1 MKLVLLKCKQSIL
14 AREPILWL
22 NIMLTSLTPSST
34 GSFNQA
40 VLSLANIACR
50 FAFSSQGKYFFAM
63 ARRDLKNYKIFYQS
77 GFRNFLSLAL
87 FKQNYR
93 WAIWFDLKQ
102 SVYMKLKY
110 EALETNVAAPLIFT
124 LAWFNHLFQNN
135 LAVFKWARAFGAFIK
150 ASFDSR
156 LKEKR
161 IS

>member
-77 GFRNFLSLAL
+77 GFRHFFSLAL
-87 FKQNYR
+87 FKKII
-93 WAIWFDLKQ
+93 AEPSDLIWNNLSTCNWNMKLWRPTPIIFRSYTTSNGMAAHRIRCFCSLKQ
-102 SVYMKLKY
+102 S
-110 EALETNVAAPLIFT
+110 
-124 LAWFNHLFQNN
+124 HLN
-135 LAVFKWARAFGAFIK
+135 K
-150 ASFDSR
+150 
-156 LKEKR
+156 
-161 IS
+161 